1 MNLNQLQYFL
11 TLAKLEHY
19 TQAARELNIA
29 QPSLSHSMNALEE
42 ELETRLFE
50 KKGRN
55 VVLTKY
61 GRVFAEYV
69 EESLHT
75 LDTGVRKLKA
85 ITGQTSGVIDLGYIY
100 TLGSQFVP
108 RLVGDFMRSRE
119 DYEIQFN
126 FTAGNTT
133 EILEGLKAEKY
144 DIAFCSRMERESD
157 ILFTPVALENLVVV
171 VPKEHKLAEKEAVE
185 LKEMAAYPQIYFNE
199 NSGLRP
205 VVDRLFKRE
214 GLKPDI
220 AYEIEEDGSMAGL
233 VEQGFG
239 IAIMPEI
246 PVLGQ
251 LDVKTLTLKNPG
263 ELRYIYM
270 AQMKDKY
277 QPPMVEQFAQY
288 VRRNCIV
295 TSDYKKRT

>member
-19 TQAARELNIA
+19 TQAAKELNIA

-69 EESLHT
+69 EESMQT
-75 LDTGVRKLKA
+75 LNTGVRKLKA

-108 RLVGDFMRSRE
+108 RLVRDFMRSRE
-119 DYEIQFN
+119 GYEIQFN

-144 DIAFCSRMERESD
+144 DIAFCSHLEKESD

-171 VPKEHKLAEKEAVE
+171 VPKEHKLAEKDAVE
-185 LKEMAAYPQIYFNE
+185 LKEVALYPQIYFNE
-199 NSGLRP
+199 NSGLRQ
-205 VVDRLFKRE
+205 VIDRLFRRE
-214 GLKPDI
+214 GLRPNI

-246 PVLGQ
+246 PMLGQ
-251 LDVKTLTLKNPG
+251 LDVRVLTLKDPG

-277 QPPMVEQFAQY
+277 QPPMVEQFTQY

-295 TSDYKKRT
+295 TSDYKKHS